1 MKYIKYGL
9 VLLCIGMLFAACK
22 KECIHQYEAKIT
34 ISESCSQVGEKT
46 FTCVHCGDHYTET
59 IATLEHTYGTGKTE
73 KPATCAEEGIE
84 KYLCTVCGAEKY
96 ESIAKLSH
104 ILAENGTVTK
114 EPNCSQTGECTKVC
128 TVCGESV
135 LETIA
140 TNGVHVFTNTVV
152 REATCIDPGEGINT
166 CQLCE
171 YQESCQY
178 NLKEHFMVTQEIL
191 TEATCTKNGE
201 KRISCSVCGYSVN
214 ETVKSPGHQWVGAT
228 CTKEGTCSVC
238 GITGNKVD
246 HAYVTLEE
254 KDETTYSFGYRK
266 LKCSACND
274 ERTEH
279 FKYHYTFSLDAM
291 TEGIATYAEN
301 KGFHTSIGT
310 VENTHFKASV
320 TSTEMVGNGRNA
332 SYVVG
337 KAITYIDEVYDL
349 CMSMSIDPQY
359 FTIHIEV
366 ICSGNVVSSFIE
378 LTSP

>member
-1 MKYIKYGL
+1 MKHIKYGL
-9 VLLCIGMLFAACK
+9 VLLCVGMLFAACK

-152 REATCIDPGEGINT
+152 REATC
-166 CQLCE
+166 
-171 YQESCQY
+171 
-178 NLKEHFMVTQEIL
+178 
-191 TEATCTKNGE
+191 TKNGE
-201 KRISCSVCGYSVN
+201 KQISCSVCGYSVN

-246 HAYVTLEE
+246 HTYVTLEE

-279 FKYHYTFSLDAM
+279 FIYHYVFSLDAM
-291 TEGIATYAEN
+291 TEGIAKYAEN

-320 TSTEMVGNGRNA
+320 TSTEMVGSGRNA

-349 CMSMSIDPQY
+349 CMSTSIDPQY